1 MKRSLCYKIQI
12 LFQHSSAYSGGI
24 EISLSEQLHFFRSIS
39 LAYFLFSQAGEQ
51 WAEYKLM
58 LYEFFLLLFFLED
71 IISVQSE
78 IDPLYLKPRDIR
90 QRWICFFSFWFFS
103 VLRIKSLSHYI
114 IYYVL
119 FISLRSTMCKQII
132 IRNCKTTPILTS
144 PSSPTIPLALPPL
157 PLLLLLLISSKLPLP
172 KCSDT
177 GHIYMTCSWQVI
189 VFPILVSPLCMERIF
204 WTCRVYSAWEL
215 LHQNGGS
222 ERPAAWH
229 GQSPN
234 LPERHTL
241 KDRVCK

>member
-1 MKRSLCYKIQI
+1 
-12 LFQHSSAYSGGI
+12 
-24 EISLSEQLHFFRSIS
+24 
-39 LAYFLFSQAGEQ
+39 
-51 WAEYKLM
+51 
-58 LYEFFLLLFFLED
+58 
-71 IISVQSE
+71 
-78 IDPLYLKPRDIR
+78 
-90 QRWICFFSFWFFS
+90 
-103 VLRIKSLSHYI
+103 
-114 IYYVL
+114 
-119 FISLRSTMCKQII
+119 MCKQII

-222 ERPAAWH
+222 ERPAAWQ

-241 KDRVCK
+241 HWNLGDWTNRATHRKNKQNRSYTDTGILQKIDTGSE